1 MEIGPIWGSS
11 SLTPLSSLDHVRKR
25 SLMLSRLSSF
35 SKRRNIAHKDDL
47 FVDVMG
53 DGKAVVTGAG
63 VGTVVITGAGVGTV
77 VITGAGVGTVVI
89 TGAGVGTVVIT
100 EAGVV
105 VLLLPSSEGI
115 KKHQTYSREWILYKI
130 CISFSDEISFF
141 CQTVKTITS
150 NVLIGP

>member
-1 MEIGPIWGSS
+1 MGSS
-11 SLTPLSSLDHVRKR
+11 SLTPLSSLDYVRKR
-25 SLMLSRLSSF
+25 RLMLSRLSSF

-63 VGTVVITGAGVGTV
+63 VGTVVITG
-77 VITGAGVGTVVI
+77 
-89 TGAGVGTVVIT
+89 
-100 EAGVV
+100 AGVV